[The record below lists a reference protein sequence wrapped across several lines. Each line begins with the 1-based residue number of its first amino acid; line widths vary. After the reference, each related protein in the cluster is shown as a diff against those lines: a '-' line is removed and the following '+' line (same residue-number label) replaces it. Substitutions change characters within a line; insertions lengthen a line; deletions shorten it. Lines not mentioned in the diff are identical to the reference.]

1 MILVVY
7 FDVFHKDLEKRLK
20 AHNIPFTL
28 VKYADLEQYKPTKPI
43 TKLIITGSKQRVLRS
58 NDFPLLDA
66 YLDLCTIKTPTKSAV
81 SRREEQGG
89 ADCAF
94 EMRNRVKQDIHIIG
108 ICFGFQ
114 LLAYKTGGKVVE
126 GPLFRG
132 TKTARSSRS
141 TDKSLREPLYFN
153 HHDRVIELPDT
164 WTVVQRIDGFINVAA
179 TDKWIGFQF
188 HPEKYDATFRH
199 YLLPFLCSS

>member
-7 FDVFHKDLEKRLK
+7 FDAFHKDLEKRMGN
-20 AHNIPFTL
+20 HNIQFET

-43 TKLIITGSKQRVLRS
+43 TKLIIAGSKQRILRS

-66 YLDLCTIKTPTKSAV
+66 Y
-81 SRREEQGG
+81 
-89 ADCAF
+89 
-94 EMRNRVKQDIHIIG
+94 MKQDIHIIG

-132 TKTARSSRS
+132 TIPTARS
-141 TDKSLREPLYFN
+141 TDKSLREHLYFN
-153 HHDRVIELPDT
+153 HHDRVIELPNT

-188 HPEKYDATFRH
+188 HPEKDDAAFRH
-199 YLLPFLCSS
+199 YMLPFLYSP

>member
-20 AHNIPFTL
+20 VHNIPFEM
-28 VKYADLEQYKPTKPI
+28 VKYADLEQYKPDKPI
-43 TKLIITGSKQRVLRS
+43 TKLIITASKQRILRS

-114 LLAYKTGGKVVE
+114 LLAYKTGCKVVE

-132 TKTARSSRS
+132 TRHVMS
-141 TDKSLREPLYFN
+141 TPKEHLYFN

-164 WTVVQRIDGFINVAA
+164 WTVVQRIDGFINIAA

-199 YLLPFLCSS
+199 YMLPFLYSP

>member
-7 FDVFHKDLEKRLK
+7 FDVFHKDLEKLMGK
-20 AHNIPFTL
+20 HNIPFTL
-28 VKYADLEQYKPTKPI
+28 VKYADLKQYKPTKLI
-43 TKLIITGSKQRVLRS
+43 TKLIITGSKQRILRS
-58 NDFPLLDA
+58 NDFPLLDV
-66 YLDLCTIKTPTKSAV
+66 Y
-81 SRREEQGG
+81 
-89 ADCAF
+89 
-94 EMRNRVKQDIHIIG
+94 MKQDIKIIG

-132 TKTARSSRS
+132 IRS
-141 TDKSLREPLYFN
+141 TTNSEHLYFN
-153 HHDRVIELPDT
+153 HHDRVMELPHT

-199 YLLPFLCSS
+199 YLLPFLCSP

>member
-7 FDVFHKDLEKRLK
+7 FDAFHKDLEKRMGE
-20 AHNIPFTL
+20 HNIPFTL
-28 VKYADLEQYKPTKPI
+28 VKYADLEKYKPTKLI
-43 TKLIITGSKQRVLRS
+43 TKLIITGSKQRILQK
-58 NDFPLLDA
+58 NHFPLLDV
-66 YLDLCTIKTPTKSAV
+66 Y
-81 SRREEQGG
+81 
-89 ADCAF
+89 
-94 EMRNRVKQDIHIIG
+94 MKQDIHIIG

-132 TKTARSSRS
+132 IRPLRPTDERPLRP
-141 TDKSLREPLYFN
+141 TDKTTNSEHLYFN
-153 HHDRVIELPDT
+153 HHDRVMELPDT
-164 WTVVQRIDGFINVAA
+164 WRVVQRIEGFINIAA

-199 YLLPFLCSS
+199 YLLPFLYR

>member
-7 FDVFHKDLEKRLK
+7 FDAFHKDLEKRMDE
-20 AHNIPFTL
+20 HNIHFET
-28 VKYADLEQYKPTKPI
+28 VKYADLEQYKPDKPI

-66 YLDLCTIKTPTKSAV
+66 Y
-81 SRREEQGG
+81 
-89 ADCAF
+89 
-94 EMRNRVKQDIHIIG
+94 MKQDIHIIG

-132 TKTARSSRS
+132 TRSSRP
-141 TDKSLREPLYFN
+141 TDKTAKSSRPTISPKEPLYFN
-153 HHDRVIELPDT
+153 HHDRVMELPHT

-199 YLLPFLCSS
+199 YLLPFLR

>member
-7 FDVFHKDLEKRLK
+7 FDVFHKDLEKRMGNHK
-20 AHNIPFTL
+20 IPFEM
-28 VKYADLEQYKPTKPI
+28 VKYADLEQYKHDKPI
-43 TKLIITGSKQRVLRS
+43 TKLIITGSKQRILRS

-66 YLDLCTIKTPTKSAV
+66 Y
-81 SRREEQGG
+81 
-89 ADCAF
+89 
-94 EMRNRVKQDIHIIG
+94 MKQDIHIIG

-132 TKTARSSRS
+132 IRPLRSNTSP
-141 TDKSLREPLYFN
+141 REPLYFN
-153 HHDRVIELPDT
+153 HHDRIIELPDT
-164 WTVVQRIDGFINVAA
+164 WTVVQRIEGFINIAA

-188 HPEKYDATFRH
+188 HPEKDHAAFRH
-199 YLLPFLCSS
+199 YLLPFLYSP

>member
-7 FDVFHKDLEKRLK
+7 FDVFHKDLEKRLT
-20 AHNIPFTL
+20 AHNIPFET
-28 VKYADLEQYKPTKPI
+28 VKYADLKEYKPTKPI

-58 NDFPLLDA
+58 SDFSLLDA
-66 YLDLCTIKTPTKSAV
+66 YMT
-81 SRREEQGG
+81 
-89 ADCAF
+89 
-94 EMRNRVKQDIHIIG
+94 QDIHIIG

-132 TKTARSSRS
+132 TRHVMSSRPS
-141 TDKSLREPLYFN
+141 DPLYFN
-153 HHDRVIELPDT
+153 HHDRVMELPDT
-164 WTVVQRIDGFINVAA
+164 WTVVQRIDGFINIAA

-199 YLLPFLCSS
+199 YLLPFLYR

>member
-7 FDVFHKDLEKRLK
+7 FDVFHKDLEKRLIEHK
-20 AHNIPFTL
+20 IPFTL
-28 VKYADLEQYKPTKPI
+28 VKYADLKQYKPAKPI
-43 TKLIITGSKQRVLRS
+43 KIIIIAGSKQRILRS
-58 NDFPLLDA
+58 NDFPLLEA
-66 YLDLCTIKTPTKSAV
+66 YMT
-81 SRREEQGG
+81 
-89 ADCAF
+89 
-94 EMRNRVKQDIHIIG
+94 QDIHIIG

-132 TKTARSSRS
+132 IRPLRPTDERHIMSTNERP
-141 TDKSLREPLYFN
+141 TDKSPIENLYFN
-153 HHDRVIELPDT
+153 HHDRVIELPNK
-164 WTVVQRIDGFINVAA
+164 WMVVQRIDGFINIAA

>member
-7 FDVFHKDLEKRLK
+7 FDAFHKDLEKRLTE
-20 AHNIPFTL
+20 HNIPFET
-28 VKYADLEQYKPTKPI
+28 VKYADLEKYKPTKPI
-43 TKLIITGSKQRVLRS
+43 TKLIITGSKQRILRK

-66 YLDLCTIKTPTKSAV
+66 Y
-81 SRREEQGG
+81 
-89 ADCAF
+89 
-94 EMRNRVKQDIHIIG
+94 MKQDIHIIG

-132 TKTARSSRS
+132 TMSSRPTDKTARSN
-141 TDKSLREPLYFN
+141 TSLREPLYFN

-164 WTVVQRIDGFINVAA
+164 WTVVQRIDGFINIAA
-179 TDKWIGFQF
+179 TDKLIGFQF

-199 YLLPFLCSS
+199 YLLPFLKMSL

>member
-7 FDVFHKDLEKRLK
+7 FDVFHKDLEKRLTTY
-20 AHNIPFTL
+20 NIPFTL
-28 VKYADLEQYKPTKPI
+28 VKYANLEQYKPTKPI
-43 TKLIITGSKQRVLRS
+43 TKLIITGSKQRVLRK
-58 NDFPLLDA
+58 NHFPLLDA

-94 EMRNRVKQDIHIIG
+94 QMRNRVKQDIHIIG

-114 LLAYKTGGKVVE
+114 LLAYNTGGKVVE

-132 TKTARSSRS
+132 TRPTARS
-141 TDKSLREPLYFN
+141 TDKSLREHLYFN
-153 HHDRVIELPDT
+153 HHDRVIELPNT
-164 WTVVQRIDGFINVAA
+164 WTVVQRIDGFINIAA

-188 HPEKYDATFRH
+188 HPEKDDAAFRH
-199 YLLPFLCSS
+199 YMLPFLV

>member
-7 FDVFHKDLEKRLK
+7 FDAFHKDLEKRMGE
-20 AHNIPFTL
+20 HNIPFTL
-28 VKYADLEQYKPTKPI
+28 VKYADLEQYKPDKPI
-43 TKLIITGSKQRVLRS
+43 TKLIITGSKQRILQK

-66 YLDLCTIKTPTKSAV
+66 Y
-81 SRREEQGG
+81 
-89 ADCAF
+89 
-94 EMRNRVKQDIHIIG
+94 MKQDIHIIG

-126 GPLFRG
+126 RQLFRG
-132 TKTARSSRS
+132 TRPTARS

-153 HHDRVIELPDT
+153 HYDRVIELPDT

-199 YLLPFLCSS
+199 YLLPFVHSP

>member
-7 FDVFHKDLEKRLK
+7 FDVFHKDLEKRMGE
-20 AHNIPFTL
+20 HNIPFTL
-28 VKYADLEQYKPTKPI
+28 VKYADLKEYTPTKPI
-43 TKLIITGSKQRVLRS
+43 TKLIITGSKQRILRK
-58 NDFPLLDA
+58 NDFPLLDT
-66 YLDLCTIKTPTKSAV
+66 YMT
-81 SRREEQGG
+81 
-89 ADCAF
+89 
-94 EMRNRVKQDIHIIG
+94 QDIHIIG

-132 TKTARSSRS
+132 IRPLRPTDERSSTNS
-141 TDKSLREPLYFN
+141 EPLYFN

-199 YLLPFLCSS
+199 YLLPFLKMSM

>member
-7 FDVFHKDLEKRLK
+7 FDAFHKDLEKRMGE
-20 AHNIPFTL
+20 HNIPFTL
-28 VKYADLEQYKPTKPI
+28 VKYADLEQYKPDKPI
-43 TKLIITGSKQRVLRS
+43 TKLIITGSKQRILQK

-66 YLDLCTIKTPTKSAV
+66 Y
-81 SRREEQGG
+81 
-89 ADCAF
+89 
-94 EMRNRVKQDIHIIG
+94 MKQDIHIIG

-126 GPLFRG
+126 RQLFRG
-132 TKTARSSRS
+132 TRSTDKTARS

-153 HHDRVIELPDT
+153 HHDQVVELPDT

-199 YLLPFLCSS
+199 YMLPFVHSP

>member
-20 AHNIPFTL
+20 VHNIPFEM

-43 TKLIITGSKQRVLRS
+43 TKLILTGSKQRVLRK
-58 NDFPLLDA
+58 NHFPLLDA

-81 SRREEQGG
+81 MSEQGG

-94 EMRNRVKQDIHIIG
+94 QMRNRVKQDIHIIG

-132 TKTARSSRS
+132 TRQTTNPSES
-141 TDKSLREPLYFN
+141 LYFN

-188 HPEKYDATFRH
+188 HPEKDDAAFRH
-199 YLLPFLCSS
+199 YMLPFLHSP

>member
-7 FDVFHKDLEKRLK
+7 FDVFHKDLKKRLGE
-20 AHNIPFTL
+20 HNIPFIL
-28 VKYADLEQYKPTKPI
+28 VKYADLEKYKPDKPI
-43 TKLIITGSKQRVLRS
+43 TKLIITGSKQRVLRK
-58 NDFPLLDA
+58 NDFPRLDT
-66 YLDLCTIKTPTKSAV
+66 YMT
-81 SRREEQGG
+81 
-89 ADCAF
+89 
-94 EMRNRVKQDIHIIG
+94 QDIHIIG

-132 TKTARSSRS
+132 TRPTINP
-141 TDKSLREPLYFN
+141 REHLYFN
-153 HHDRVIELPDT
+153 HHDQVSELPDT

-199 YLLPFLCSS
+199 YLLPFLYSP

>member
-7 FDVFHKDLEKRLK
+7 FDAFHKDLEKRLK
-20 AHNIPFTL
+20 VHNIPFEM
-28 VKYADLEQYKPTKPI
+28 VKYANLEQYKPTKPI

-66 YLDLCTIKTPTKSAV
+66 Y
-81 SRREEQGG
+81 
-89 ADCAF
+89 
-94 EMRNRVKQDIHIIG
+94 MKQDIHIIG

-141 TDKSLREPLYFN
+141 TDKTTNIETLYFN
-153 HHDRVIELPDT
+153 HHDQVIKLPDT

>member
-7 FDVFHKDLEKRLK
+7 FDVFHTDLEKRLVK
-20 AHNIPFTL
+20 HNIQFDS
-28 VKYADLEQYKPTKPI
+28 VKYADLKQYKPAKPI
-43 TKLIITGSKQRVLRS
+43 KVIIIAGSKKRILRS

-66 YLDLCTIKTPTKSAV
+66 Y
-81 SRREEQGG
+81 
-89 ADCAF
+89 
-94 EMRNRVKQDIHIIG
+94 MKQDIHIIG

-114 LLAYKTGGKVVE
+114 LLAHKTGGKVVE

-132 TKTARSSRS
+132 IRHIMSSNERPVRPLRPLRPTDEKHVMSTDERPTTGS
-141 TDKSLREPLYFN
+141 TDKTPIENLYFN
-153 HHDRVIELPDT
+153 HHDRVIKLPKK
-164 WTVVQRIDGFINVAA
+164 WTVVQHIDGFINIAA

-188 HPEKYDATFRH
+188 HPEIYDTTFRH

>member
-7 FDVFHKDLEKRLK
+7 FDVFHKDLEKRMGE
-20 AHNIPFTL
+20 HNIPFTL

-66 YLDLCTIKTPTKSAV
+66 YT
-81 SRREEQGG
+81 
-89 ADCAF
+89 
-94 EMRNRVKQDIHIIG
+94 KQDIHIIG

-114 LLAYKTGGKVVE
+114 LLAYKTGGKLVE

-132 TKTARSSRS
+132 IRPLRSNTSP
-141 TDKSLREPLYFN
+141 KEHLYFN
-153 HHDRVIELPDT
+153 HHDRVIELPNT

-199 YLLPFLCSS
+199 YMLPFLYR

>member
-1 MILVVY
+1 MG
-7 FDVFHKDLEKRLK
+7 K
-20 AHNIPFTL
+20 HNIPFET
-28 VKYADLEQYKPTKPI
+28 VKYADLKQYKPSKPI

-58 NDFPLLDA
+58 NDFPLLDT
-66 YLDLCTIKTPTKSAV
+66 Y
-81 SRREEQGG
+81 
-89 ADCAF
+89 
-94 EMRNRVKQDIHIIG
+94 MKQDIHIIG

-132 TKTARSSRS
+132 TRSSRPTDERHIMSTNERSSRPTDKTARP
-141 TDKSLREPLYFN
+141 TDKTANSEHLYFN
-153 HHDRVIELPDT
+153 HHDQVIELPDT
-164 WTVVQRIDGFINVAA
+164 WTVVQRIDGFINIAA

-199 YLLPFLCSS
+199 YLLPFLCSP

>member
-7 FDVFHKDLEKRLK
+7 FDTFHKDLEKRLTE
-20 AHNIPFTL
+20 HNIPFET
-28 VKYADLEQYKPTKPI
+28 VKYADLKQYKSTKPI

-58 NDFPLLDA
+58 NDFPLLDT
-66 YLDLCTIKTPTKSAV
+66 Y
-81 SRREEQGG
+81 
-89 ADCAF
+89 
-94 EMRNRVKQDIHIIG
+94 MKQDIHIIG

-132 TKTARSSRS
+132 IRPLRPTDERHIMSTNERSSRPTDKTARSN
-141 TDKSLREPLYFN
+141 TSLREPLYFN
-153 HHDRVIELPDT
+153 HHDRVMELPNT
-164 WTVVQRIDGFINVAA
+164 WTIVQRIDGFINVAA

-199 YLLPFLCSS
+199 YLLPFLCSP

>member
-7 FDVFHKDLEKRLK
+7 FDVFHKDLEKRLVK
-20 AHNIPFTL
+20 HNIQFDS
-28 VKYADLEQYKPTKPI
+28 VKYADLKQYKPTKPI
-43 TKLIITGSKQRVLRS
+43 KVIIIAGSKKRILRS

-66 YLDLCTIKTPTKSAV
+66 Y
-81 SRREEQGG
+81 
-89 ADCAF
+89 
-94 EMRNRVKQDIHIIG
+94 MKQDIHIIG

-114 LLAYKTGGKVVE
+114 LLAHKTGGKVVE
-126 GPLFRG
+126 GPLFIG
-132 TKTARSSRS
+132 TRHIISTNERP
-141 TDKSLREPLYFN
+141 TDKSPIENLYFN
-153 HHDRVIELPDT
+153 HHDRVIKLPNK
-164 WTVVQRIDGFINVAA
+164 WTVVQHIDGFINIAA

>member
-7 FDVFHKDLEKRLK
+7 FDVFHKDLEKRLTTY
-20 AHNIPFTL
+20 NIPFTL
-28 VKYADLEQYKPTKPI
+28 VKYADLKEYKPTKPI
-43 TKLIITGSKQRVLRS
+43 TKLIITGSKQRVLRK
-58 NDFPLLDA
+58 NHFPLLDA
-66 YLDLCTIKTPTKSAV
+66 Y
-81 SRREEQGG
+81 
-89 ADCAF
+89 
-94 EMRNRVKQDIHIIG
+94 MKQDIHIIG

-132 TKTARSSRS
+132 TRPTTNPS
-141 TDKSLREPLYFN
+141 EPLYFN
-153 HHDRVIELPDT
+153 HHDRIIELPDT
-164 WTVVQRIDGFINVAA
+164 WKVVQRIEGFINIAA

-199 YLLPFLCSS
+199 YLLPFLYR

>member
-7 FDVFHKDLEKRLK
+7 FDAFHKDLEKRMGE
-20 AHNIPFTL
+20 HNIPFTL
-28 VKYADLEQYKPTKPI
+28 VKYTDLEQYKPDKPI
-43 TKLIITGSKQRVLRS
+43 TKLIITGSKQRILRK

-66 YLDLCTIKTPTKSAV
+66 Y
-81 SRREEQGG
+81 
-89 ADCAF
+89 
-94 EMRNRVKQDIHIIG
+94 MKQDIKIIG

-126 GPLFRG
+126 RPLFRG
-132 TKTARSSRS
+132 TRS
-141 TDKSLREPLYFN
+141 TDKTASPIESLYFN
-153 HHDRVIELPDT
+153 HYDRVIELPDT

-199 YLLPFLCSS
+199 YLLPFMDFP